1 MGRRYGGL
9 GFRRGW
15 GTLAD
20 CQEASESI
28 SSKESLPVSVVIRMK
43 RMGRKNRAFYRIC
56 ATDKRSPRDGRVIE
70 EIGTYDPF
78 VPDTDDRCVLNGVRL
93 QHWLSV
99 GALPS
104 EAVRVLIKKY
114 GPQGTHLAAMEQSR
128 AKLSLPKIVPDSGPP
143 AFVPVVKSEPI
154 AAATVA
160 EASSEPVAAEVIQ
173 TEVSV
178 VLEAIPT
185 EIPATEEPA
194 GS

>member
-9 GFRRGW
+9 GFRRDW
-15 GTLAD
+15 GTLVD

-28 SSKESLPVSVVIRMK
+28 SSKESLPVSVV
-43 RMGRKNRAFYRIC
+43 IC

-78 VPDTDDRCVLNGVRL
+78 VPDTDARCVLNGVRL